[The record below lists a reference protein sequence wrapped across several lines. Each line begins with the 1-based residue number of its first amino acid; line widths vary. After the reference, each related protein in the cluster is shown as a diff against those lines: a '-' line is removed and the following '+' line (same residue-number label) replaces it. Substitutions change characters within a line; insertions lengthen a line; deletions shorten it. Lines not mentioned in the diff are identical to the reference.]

1 MEADLDLLDRW
12 RAGDQG
18 AGSALLRQNFD
29 RLYRFFRTKVDADL
43 VPELVQQT
51 MLTCIEQRDR
61 FRGEAAFGTYLYAI
75 ARSVLVGHYRKR
87 ATNARLFDPN
97 AVSVE
102 QADAKMSAEFLEREQ
117 HRLLLKGLRA
127 LPIDHQ
133 VLLELHYWE
142 TMRGPALAEVLG
154 VPEGTVR
161 TRLRRAKS
169 MLRDAVVAAAQD
181 PAAAGDTIDDL
192 DRWAESLRKAVG
204 P

>member
-12 RAGDQG
+12 RAGDQS

-29 RLYRFFRTKVDADL
+29 QLYRFFRTKVDPEI

-51 MLTCIEQRDR
+51 MLTCVEQRDR
-61 FRGEAAFGTYLYAI
+61 FRGDAAFATYLYAL
-75 ARSVLVGHYRKR
+75 ARSVLVRYYRNR
-87 ATNARLFDPN
+87 AKNERLFDPN
-97 AVSVE
+97 VVSIE
-102 QADAKMSAEFLEREQ
+102 KADAGMSADFLQREQ
-117 HRLLLKGLRA
+117 HRLLLQGLRA

-133 VLLELHYWE
+133 MLLELHYWE
-142 TMRGPALAEVLG
+142 TMRGPDLAEVLG

-169 MLRDAVVAAAQD
+169 LLREAVLAAAQN
-181 PAAAGDTIDDL
+181 PAVASDTIDDL
-192 DRWAESLRKAVG
+192 DRWVKSLREAVA